1 MFHLTEML
9 ETLLLLASFWA
20 KSVDKWLPG
29 CFCAL
34 RGWVLAGRRDTSCT
48 FYNNRSL
55 CFSRLKIV
63 FFQFT
68 TNTCHLVYIATQCFS
83 FVNFQTI
90 CSSKSLVALVTLQC
104 NESREKA
111 AEVVESTVQIVNV
124 CHLIVSFKC
133 TTEYFSNQIYV
144 EMLSLYCMAHL
155 ELVSIMKSD
164 GVVLEMRKGIH
175 VKVRCK
181 YHWVVTSLTFEKLCF
196 GGRCWWIGELP

>member
-1 MFHLTEML
+1 MPELNKNSNKFPIKLSKAFMHHLQLLAYFSHMFHLTEML

-34 RGWVLAGRRDTSCT
+34 RGWVLAKRRGTSCT

-63 FFQFT
+63 FFQSA
-68 TNTCHLVYIATQCFS
+68 TNTCHFVYIATQCFS

-104 NESREKA
+104 N
-111 AEVVESTVQIVNV
+111 
-124 CHLIVSFKC
+124 
-133 TTEYFSNQIYV
+133 
-144 EMLSLYCMAHL
+144 
-155 ELVSIMKSD
+155 
-164 GVVLEMRKGIH
+164 
-175 VKVRCK
+175 
-181 YHWVVTSLTFEKLCF
+181 
-196 GGRCWWIGELP
+196 